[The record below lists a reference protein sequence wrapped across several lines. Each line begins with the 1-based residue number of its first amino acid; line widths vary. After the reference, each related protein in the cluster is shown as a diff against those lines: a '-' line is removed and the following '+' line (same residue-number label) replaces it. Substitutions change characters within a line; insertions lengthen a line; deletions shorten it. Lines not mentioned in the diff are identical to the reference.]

1 MSDNE
6 SNELHREGEAA
17 GRRVDAYQATL
28 ARIEQ
33 DITMI
38 DHDAA
43 MASIAISLK
52 RIADAFDHQAQTD
65 RIGVLSDAGSL
76 KRIADSLDALP
87 DQISNVLFGY
97 WQQTQRGR

>member
-6 SNELHREGEAA
+6 SDELRREGAAA
-17 GRRVDAYQATL
+17 GRRADAYLDTL

-38 DHDAA
+38 DNGAA
-43 MASIAISLK
+43 AASIAI
-52 RIADAFDHQAQTD
+52 
-65 RIGVLSDAGSL
+65 SL

-97 WQQTQRGR
+97 WHQTHR